1 MRFSPG
7 DPVCWRSVHDG
18 IVRTARP
25 MVAVRDDADLVALY
39 LPTGTVY
46 ARRTG
51 TRGGPGGR
59 MMIEWDGGYAERTW
73 GRNRVLVLHRPG
85 RAHTVQLF
93 WDESD
98 RLIAWYVN
106 PEAPW
111 RRSSIGFDTYEH
123 ILDVVISPDR
133 STSELK
139 DEDELEWKVAQGEFT
154 AAEALDIRAEA
165 TRAAS
170 EVLAGEPPWTSE
182 WEAWR
187 PDARWSIPSLSPG
200 WSDART

>member
-1 MRFSPG
+1 MSFAAG
-7 DPVCWRSVHDG
+7 TAVCWRSVRDD

-25 MVAVRDDADLVALY
+25 MVVVRDDPELIALY
-39 LPTGTVY
+39 LPIGTAY

-51 TRGGPGGR
+51 ARGGPGGR
-59 MMIEWDGGYAERTW
+59 LLIDWDGGYAERTW
-73 GRNRVLVLHRPG
+73 DRNRVLILYQPG

-93 WDESD
+93 WDTSD

-123 ILDVVISPDR
+123 TLDVVVAPDR
-133 STSELK
+133 STFELK
-139 DEDELEWKVAQGEFT
+139 DEDELEWKVAHGEIT
-154 AAEALDIRAEA
+154 PADASAIRAEA
-165 TRAAS
+165 ARATRA
-170 EVLAGEPPWTSE
+170 VMAGEPPWTSD

-187 PDARWSIPSLSPG
+187 PDATWNIPVLPAG
-200 WSDART
+200 WNDAKR